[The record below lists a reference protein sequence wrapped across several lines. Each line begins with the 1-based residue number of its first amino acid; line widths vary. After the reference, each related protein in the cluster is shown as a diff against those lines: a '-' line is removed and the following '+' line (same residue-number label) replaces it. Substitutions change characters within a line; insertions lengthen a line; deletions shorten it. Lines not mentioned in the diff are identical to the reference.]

1 MGSARSPFPAGIF
14 SLWAG
19 IPGIP
24 SFCPGFIPRY
34 FQSIYDTAENIGIRY
49 PEGLTPEEQLE
60 FVTDTAKVTRLLYGF
75 LINSNN
81 SWFQSLIKPD
91 LRGILGPFPQHYV
104 AVSSP
109 ANTTQLVQLVLG
121 NLTGTRVSLSREE
134 CQNPGKVPGAQ
145 PQLYEYW
152 WVQGSLDPIFPRAF
166 PSASAPAPA
175 WRPRSR
181 QPSSCAAGIPG
192 NIPRGPRAA
201 GRTSGLASS
210 WWPAGSSSC

>member
-152 WVQGSLDPIFPRAF
+152 WVQGSLDPAGNSARSSRALGMPEAF
-166 PSASAPAPA
+166 AGNGVLGGEEIP
-175 WRPRSR
+175 
-181 QPSSCAAGIPG
+181 GIPDG
-192 NIPRGPRAA
+192 SGALRGKFPEF
-201 GRTSGLASS
+201 LV
-210 WWPAGSSSC
+210 P